1 MTKKSF
7 YYRCKGDDKIE
18 GPFKSITAVRKA
30 ILENAKECF
39 DTSCNCLKR
48 DFHENWFDE
57 IEVFERV
64 YTVKPI
70 VKSMLT
76 LQEVQP

>member
-1 MTKKSF
+1 MKKKSF
-7 YYRCKGDDKIE
+7 YYRCNGDDKIE
-18 GPFKSITAVRKA
+18 GPFTSLIAVRKA

-48 DFHENWFDE
+48 EVNGNWFDE

-70 VKSMLT
+70 VKSMLA